1 MTAVTEQIL
10 DTAKRLGETSP
21 HGRLCPPFLA
31 CLDELPSTAPIPT
44 LSTRMANE
52 RALGLSFILAAQT
65 WRQFVVCYGEDEAR
79 TIYGLSN
86 NLVVFGGGKDIRFYQ
101 ELSDLIGST
110 SHTETRYSARGHEL
124 FGVMDRSYDQRRVP
138 ILEPAELRRI
148 EQRKALVL
156 AEMYDP
162 IIAHLHRCID
172 GKRGKELLAA
182 QNVRL
187 RGPRP
192 RRGPRAHPPDGVRA
206 HGADR
211 DGVPDQAAARNAEV
225 GEEQPM
231 TTTHPSQLVA
241 RAAGGAAAPNGNGMM
256 PLVGLMV
263 HPFPEP
269 GPTIRTAMEQLQQA
283 DGSSRQLM
291 RKNCASSRR
300 CLGPGIRPRAPG

>member
-1 MTAVTEQIL
+1 
-10 DTAKRLGETSP
+10 
-21 HGRLCPPFLA
+21 
-31 CLDELPSTAPIPT
+31 
-44 LSTRMANE
+44 MANE

-110 SHTETRYSARGHEL
+110 SHTETRYSSRGHEL

-172 GKRGKELLAA
+172 GRRGKELLAA
-182 QNVRL
+182 QKRARL
-187 RGPRP
+187 ATRG
-192 RRGPRAHPPDGVRA
+192 HDK
-206 HGADR
+206 D
-211 DGVPDQAAARNAEV
+211 AE
-225 GEEQPM
+225 
-231 TTTHPSQLVA
+231 TTHPVEFEPTVPTETLSRTRQRL
-241 RAAGGAAAPNGNGMM
+241 GM
-256 PLVGLMV
+256 P
-263 HPFPEP
+263 
-269 GPTIRTAMEQLQQA
+269 
-283 DGSSRQLM
+283 
-291 RKNCASSRR
+291 K
-300 CLGPGIRPRAPG
+300 

>member
-21 HGRLCPPFLA
+21 HGRLCPPLLA

-101 ELSDLIGST
+101 ELSDLIGSVT
-110 SHTETRYSARGHEL
+110 ATETRYSSRGDGWFASRDPSWDH
-124 FGVMDRSYDQRRVP
+124 RRVP

-148 EQRKALVL
+148 AQRKALVL

-162 IIAHLHRCID
+162 IIANLNRCID
-172 GKRGKELLAA
+172 GRRGKELLAA
-182 QNVRL
+182 QKRTRL
-187 RGPRP
+187 AACTGTDDNPAPAISRLGL
-192 RRGPRAHPPDGVRA
+192 PD
-206 HGADR
+206 
-211 DGVPDQAAARNAEV
+211 
-225 GEEQPM
+225 
-231 TTTHPSQLVA
+231 
-241 RAAGGAAAPNGNGMM
+241 
-256 PLVGLMV
+256 
-263 HPFPEP
+263 
-269 GPTIRTAMEQLQQA
+269 
-283 DGSSRQLM
+283 
-291 RKNCASSRR
+291 
-300 CLGPGIRPRAPG
+300 

>member
-1 MTAVTEQIL
+1 
-10 DTAKRLGETSP
+10 
-21 HGRLCPPFLA
+21 
-31 CLDELPSTAPIPT
+31 LDELPSTAPIPT

-162 IIAHLHRCID
+162 IIANLHRCID
-172 GKRGKELLAA
+172 GKRGKALLAA
-182 QNVRL
+182 QQRARL
-187 RGPRP
+187 
-192 RRGPRAHPPDGVRA
+192 
-206 HGADR
+206 
-211 DGVPDQAAARNAEV
+211 AARGHSDVAE
-225 GEEQPM
+225 PI
-231 TTTHPSQLVA
+231 HPVPVEPTLPTEPVSRTRQRL
-241 RAAGGAAAPNGNGMM
+241 GM
-256 PLVGLMV
+256 P
-263 HPFPEP
+263 
-269 GPTIRTAMEQLQQA
+269 
-283 DGSSRQLM
+283 
-291 RKNCASSRR
+291 K
-300 CLGPGIRPRAPG
+300 

>member
-124 FGVMDRSYDQRRVP
+124 FGVMDRSCDQRRVP

-162 IIAHLHRCID
+162 IIANLHRCID

-182 QNVRL
+182 QKRARLAARGRDDASPSPSTRCRSSPRCRPSRYRGPGSGSGCRSRRGAHDDDTRERQTPLRVRL
-187 RGPRP
+187 PRSGWDCGTDRQRDDAAGRADGAP
-192 RRGPRAHPPDGVRA
+192 VPRARTDDPYGD
-206 HGADR
+206 
-211 DGVPDQAAARNAEV
+211 
-225 GEEQPM
+225 
-231 TTTHPSQLVA
+231 
-241 RAAGGAAAPNGNGMM
+241 GAAATS
-256 PLVGLMV
+256 
-263 HPFPEP
+263 H
-269 GPTIRTAMEQLQQA
+269 
-283 DGSSRQLM
+283 
-291 RKNCASSRR
+291 RR
-300 CLGPGIRPRAPG
+300 AAR